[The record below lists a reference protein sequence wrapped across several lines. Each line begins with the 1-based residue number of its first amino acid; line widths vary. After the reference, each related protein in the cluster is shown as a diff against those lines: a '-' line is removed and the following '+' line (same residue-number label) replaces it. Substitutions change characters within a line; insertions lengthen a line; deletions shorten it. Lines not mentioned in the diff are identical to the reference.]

1 MGSTV
6 EKNSW
11 KMFRGDKRRTGTSY
25 SSGLSKRPHLQWV
38 IELGPLI
45 ASPVVDDELLYAST
59 ITGRV
64 FAVQIIQRQ
73 IKWHSNIGSPIVSTP
88 LIEDGVLVTA
98 TFDSWI
104 RGTKFLGK
112 NLVLALDARTGEEI
126 WNFEID
132 GGAFSSPV
140 IAHDMVII
148 GTMNKG
154 LHAIDKLGNPKWTL
168 NTQGEVWSSPSFNGQ
183 LIFAGSDDGYLYC
196 LDLDGKL
203 QWKTK
208 LRGKIRSSSPCLSEC
223 DNPNMIFIGT
233 QNGAMYCLSQLDGSV
248 RWEKQITKPISSSPA
263 TSKDKVFF
271 AASDGKV
278 YCIDCKTGLK
288 AWEFM
293 TGDRIWSSP
302 AISKKDETLF
312 FGSLDSH
319 LYGLDIKTG
328 NKTWEFPT
336 MDIIDSSPCIANNM
350 LFIGGR
356 DGLVYAFGE
365 HNTSPGM

>member
-1 MGSTV
+1 MESSGG
-6 EKNSW
+6 KNSW
-11 KMFRGDKRRTGTSY
+11 KMFRGDSGRTGASY
-25 SSGLSKRPHLQWV
+25 SSFLSKRPHLLWV

-45 ASPVVDDELLYAST
+45 ASPVVDNDVLYAST

-64 FAVQIIQRQ
+64 FAIQISQRQ

-88 LIEDGVLVTA
+88 LIQDSVLVTA

-104 RGTKFLGK
+104 RETKFLGK
-112 NLVLALDARTGEEI
+112 NLVLGLNANTGEQI

-140 IAHDMVII
+140 ISHEMVII

-154 LHAIDKLGNPKWTL
+154 LHAIDKLGNSKWTFK
-168 NTQGEVWSSPSFNGQ
+168 TQGEVWSSPSSNDE
-183 LIFAGSDDGYLYC
+183 LIFVGSDDGYLYC
-196 LDLDGKL
+196 LDSDGKL

-208 LRGKIRSSSPCLSEC
+208 LKGKIRSSSPCLSAE
-223 DNPNMIFIGT
+223 DNPKMIFIGT
-233 QNGAMYCLSQLDGSV
+233 QNGAMYCLNQLDGSV

-271 AASDGKV
+271 AASDRKV
-278 YCIDCKTGLK
+278 YCFDCNTGMK

-302 AISKKDETLF
+302 AISVKDETLF
-312 FGSLDSH
+312 FGSMDSH
-319 LYGLDIKTG
+319 IYGLDIKTG
-328 NKTWEFPT
+328 NRNWEFPT
-336 MDIIDSSPCIANNM
+336 MDMIDSSPCIANNM
-350 LFIGGR
+350 LFMGGR
-356 DGLVYAFGE
+356 DGLLYAFGE
-365 HNTSPGM
+365 HNKSPWM